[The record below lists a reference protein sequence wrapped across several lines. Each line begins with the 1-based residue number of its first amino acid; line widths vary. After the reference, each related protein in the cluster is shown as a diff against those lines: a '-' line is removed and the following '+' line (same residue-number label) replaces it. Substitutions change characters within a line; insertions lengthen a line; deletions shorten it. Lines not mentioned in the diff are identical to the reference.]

1 VVGADRPV
9 TPAAGSPA
17 PDFTARNQY
26 GEPVRLADFR
36 GRRDVVLVF
45 YPYAFSGV
53 CTSEL
58 TTLRDR
64 PDLLAAAEFLAI
76 SCDPMFTLRAYADA
90 QKLEFSLLTDFWPHG
105 EIARSYGVFDEAHGC
120 ALRGTFVIDHTGT
133 IRWSVVNQIPEPRN
147 PADYATALTN
157 LGHDLG

>member
-1 VVGADRPV
+1 V
-9 TPAAGSPA
+9 TPALGSRA

-26 GEPVRLADFR
+26 GEHVRLADFR

-58 TTLRDR
+58 TALRDR

-90 QKLEFSLLTDFWPHG
+90 QKLEFGLLTDFWPHG
-105 EIARSYGVFDEAHGC
+105 AIASSYGVFAADRGGAV
-120 ALRGTFVIDHTGT
+120 RGTLVVDRTGL
-133 IRWSVVNQIPEPRN
+133 IRWSVVNPIPEARN
-147 PADYATALTN
+147 PDDYAKALASLTATP
-157 LGHDLG
+157 

>member
-1 VVGADRPV
+1 M
-9 TPAAGSPA
+9 TPAVGSRA

-26 GEPVRLADFR
+26 GEHVRLSDFH
-36 GRRDVVLVF
+36 GHRDVVLVF

-105 EIARSYGVFDEAHGC
+105 AIATTYGVFDPTRGC
-120 ALRGTFVIDHTGT
+120 PLRGTFVIDRTGL
-133 IRWSVVNQIPEPRN
+133 IRWSVLNPIPEARN
-147 PADYATALTN
+147 PDDYAQALESLARN
-157 LGHDLG
+157 PS

>member
-1 VVGADRPV
+1 M
-9 TPAAGSPA
+9 TPAVGSRA
-17 PDFTARNQY
+17 PDFTARNQH
-26 GEPVRLADFR
+26 GEQVRLSDYA
-36 GRRDVVLVF
+36 GRSDVVLVF

-58 TTLRDR
+58 AALRER

-90 QKLEFSLLTDFWPHG
+90 QKLEFGLLTDFWPHG
-105 EIARSYGVFDEAHGC
+105 AIASSYGVFDAERGC
-120 ALRGTFVIDHTGT
+120 ALRGTFVVDRVGT
-133 IRWSVVNQIPEPRN
+133 VRWSVVNPIQQARN
-147 PADYATALTN
+147 LDDYARALAT

>member
-1 VVGADRPV
+1 V
-9 TPAAGSPA
+9 TPAAGSRA

-26 GEPVRLADFR
+26 GEQVRLADFR

-58 TTLRDR
+58 TALRDR
-64 PDLLAAAEFLAI
+64 PELLAAAEFLAI

-90 QKLEFSLLTDFWPHG
+90 QKLEFGLLTDFWPHG
-105 EIARSYGVFDEAHGC
+105 AIASSYGVFDSDRGC
-120 ALRGTFVIDHTGT
+120 AIRGTFVVDQSGV
-133 IRWSVVNQIPEPRN
+133 IRWSVINPIPEARDLD
-147 PADYATALTN
+147 DYAKALAS